1 MAAMAEII
9 VSVRARVEQFK
20 QAMKD
25 ATNSISANNQQIEK
39 RASEAGNSFTR
50 GFAKVT
56 SKMTGFNFSKIA
68 LDGLTDASAA
78 LASGGGLRQAVE
90 GFTKSVQDSLFKI
103 PIAGQI
109 AQITDNII
117 NASAKATERAI
128 AYTAEVLDKVT
139 GRIDKMVQGHFE
151 RLKGMQDIAKTIEE
165 DLAATTPEQKRAL
178 KVRREQEAATADP
191 VRAAEEAVKAA
202 KAQLNVAKM
211 RKPEEVGFIDRAIGV
226 STFGLYGANAIQER
240 NEELAKQIASYESEL
255 TIAEEALKK
264 TREQAAITNEAIAR
278 KNAAAAQATETI
290 GDTSIAETTGMMEA
304 ITKPQSEKDH
314 FVESSSMA
322 EWRTN
327 ILDKVIEINSA
338 LPGITRDISAIRN
351 RIPEGAA

>member
-9 VSVRARVEQFK
+9 VSVKARVEQFK

-25 ATNSISANNQQIEK
+25 ATNSISANHEQIEK
-39 RASEAGNSFTR
+39 RASEAGNSFTK
-50 GFAKVT
+50 GFAKVA
-56 SKMTGFNFSKIA
+56 SKLTGFNFSKMA

-78 LASGGGLRQAVE
+78 LASGGGLRQAAE

-128 AYTAEVLDKVT
+128 AYTAEVLDRVT
-139 GRIDKMVQGHFE
+139 GRIDKMVQSHFE
-151 RLKGMQDIAKTIEE
+151 RLKGMQDIATAIEE
-165 DLAATTPEQKRAL
+165 DLAATTPQEKREL
-178 KVRREQEAATADP
+178 ELRREQEAATASH
-191 VRAAEEAVKAA
+191 VKAA
-202 KAQLNVAKM
+202 EADVKAARSRLETAKQQ
-211 RKPEEVGFIDRAIGV
+211 KPEEVGFMDRALGAV
-226 STFGLYGANAIQER
+226 TFDLYGANNIRER
-240 NEELAKQIASYESEL
+240 NEQLAEQLKSYELEL
-255 TIAEEALKK
+255 KVAEEILTK
-264 TREQAAITNEAIAR
+264 TREQAAITKEAIAR
-278 KNAAAAQATETI
+278 KAAEAQAAETMSE
-290 GDTSIAETTGMMEA
+290 TSIAETTDMMEA
-304 ITKPQSEKDH
+304 ITNPKSEKDH

-338 LPGITRDISAIRN
+338 LPGITRDISAIRSQ
-351 RIPEGAA
+351 IPQGAA

>member
-1 MAAMAEII
+1 MAEII
-9 VSVRARVEQFK
+9 VSVKARVEQFK

-25 ATNSISANNQQIEK
+25 ATNSISANNEQIEK
-39 RASEAGNSFTR
+39 RASEAGNSFTK
-50 GFAKVT
+50 GFAKVA
-56 SKMTGFNFSKIA
+56 SKLTGFNFSKMA

-165 DLAATTPEQKRAL
+165 DLEATTPEQKQAL
-178 KVRREQEAATADP
+178 KVKREQEAATAFP
-191 VRAAEEAVKAA
+191 VKAAEEAVKAA
-202 KAQLNVAKM
+202 RTQLEVAK
-211 RKPEEVGFIDRAIGV
+211 RQAPEEVGSIDRAIGV
-226 STFGLYGANAIQER
+226 ISLGFYGANNIRER
-240 NEELAKQIASYESEL
+240 NAELAKQIGSYEMEL
-255 TIAEEALKK
+255 KVAEEALKR
-264 TREQAAITNEAIAR
+264 TREQAAKTNEAIAKR
-278 KNAAAAQATETI
+278 NEVEAQVTETM
-290 GDTSIAETTGMMEA
+290 GETPIAETTGMMEA
-304 ITKPQSEKDH
+304 ITKPRSEQDH

-338 LPGITRDISAIRN
+338 LPAITRDISAIRSQ
-351 RIPEGAA
+351 IPQGAA

>member
-9 VSVRARVEQFK
+9 VSVKARVEQFK

-25 ATNSISANNQQIEK
+25 ATNSISANHEQIEK
-39 RASEAGNSFTR
+39 RASEAGNSFTK
-50 GFAKVT
+50 GFAKVA
-56 SKMTGFNFSKIA
+56 SKLTGFNFSKMA

-78 LASGGGLRQAVE
+78 LASGGGLRQAAE

-128 AYTAEVLDKVT
+128 AYTAEVLDRVT
-139 GRIDKMVQGHFE
+139 GRIDQMVQGHFE
-151 RLKGMQDIAKTIEE
+151 RLKGMQDIATAIEE
-165 DLAATTPEQKRAL
+165 DLAAKTPEEKQAL
-178 KVRREQEAATADP
+178 KVRREQEAATASH
-191 VRAAEEAVKAA
+191 VKAA
-202 KAQLNVAKM
+202 EADVKAARSRLETAKQQ
-211 RKPEEVGFIDRAIGV
+211 KPEEVGFMDRAIGV
-226 STFGLYGANAIQER
+226 TTLGFYGANNIRER
-240 NEELAKQIASYESEL
+240 NEQLAEQLKSYELEL
-255 TIAEEALKK
+255 KVAEEILTK
-264 TREQAAITNEAIAR
+264 TLEKAAKAKEAIAR
-278 KNAAAAQATETI
+278 KNAAEAQAAETMSE
-290 GDTSIAETTGMMEA
+290 TSIAETTDMMEA
-304 ITKPQSEKDH
+304 ITNPKSEKDH

-338 LPGITRDISAIRN
+338 LPGITRDISAIRSQ
-351 RIPEGAA
+351 IPQGAA